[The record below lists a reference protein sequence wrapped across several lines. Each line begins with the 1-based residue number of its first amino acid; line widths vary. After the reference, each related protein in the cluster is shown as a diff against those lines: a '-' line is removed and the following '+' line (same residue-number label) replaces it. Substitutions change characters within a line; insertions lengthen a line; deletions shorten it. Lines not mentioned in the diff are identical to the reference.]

1 MGSSAAQFSFVTP
14 PLYLDGKI
22 VSLWLRIPFEVLPPA
37 RFSAMAR
44 RPRTRAAEGLLAGP
58 SRGRRCMH
66 APRRRT
72 RGARGGGPVS
82 GARRP
87 RAGRYRLSR
96 PCPG

>member
-58 SRGRRCMH
+58 SRGRRCTP
-66 APRRRT
+66 ASYV
-72 RGARGGGPVS
+72 RGAR
-82 GARRP
+82 AA
-87 RAGRYRLSR
+87 AGL
-96 PCPG
+96 